1 MNASA
6 EHLREF
12 LCSRRSVRRFLAE
25 PIPRE
30 LIDRILE
37 TATWAPS
44 SHNRQPWRFA
54 VLFSQEAKERLANGM
69 AADFQEDL
77 LADGLSSQEVAARVE
92 RSRSRILEA
101 PIVILLCYDPSDMD
115 EYPDEL
121 RRQAEYVMGVQSV
134 ALAGGSLLLAAHAVG
149 LGGVWVCAPLFAPE
163 TVRKVLDLP
172 PMWQPQG
179 MLLLGYAAKLP
190 EPRPRRPIN
199 EISIYQ

>member
-134 ALAGGSLLLAAHAVG
+134 ALAGGSLLLAAHAEG

-179 MLLLGYAAKLP
+179 MLLLGYAAQLP